1 MRKVILY
8 TAISIDGFIA
18 REDGNIDWLSTF
30 DDGANDDHDY
40 KLFYENIDVT
50 LMGNK
55 TYQQVLTFPVPFPY
69 PDKKNY
75 VFSHEKQK
83 SNEFVEFVNDD
94 IYEFIN
100 HLKKQP
106 GKDIW
111 LVGGAQL
118 NQLLLSFGLIDEII
132 MTIIPIALGKGISI
146 FGQQS
151 IEQKFKYSDS
161 KIFSTGCVQI
171 KYTI

>member
-1 MRKVILY
+1 
-8 TAISIDGFIA
+8 
-18 REDGNIDWLSTF
+18 
-30 DDGANDDHDY
+30 
-40 KLFYENIDVT
+40 
-50 LMGNK
+50 
-55 TYQQVLTFPVPFPY
+55 
-69 PDKKNY
+69 
-75 VFSHEKQK
+75 
-83 SNEFVEFVNDD
+83 
-94 IYEFIN
+94 
-100 HLKKQP
+100 KKQP

>member
-8 TAISIDGFIA
+8 TAVSIDGFIA

-30 DDGANDDHDY
+30 DDGSKDDHGY

-75 VFSHEKQK
+75 VFSHEKQE
-83 SNEFVEFVNDD
+83 SNEFVEFVSDD
-94 IYEFIN
+94 IYEFIS

-118 NQLLLSFGLIDEII
+118 NQMLLNFGLIDEII
-132 MTIIPIALGKGISI
+132 LTIIPIAIGKGISL

-151 IEQKFKYSDS
+151 IEQKFQYSDS
-161 KIFSTGCVQI
+161 KIFSTGCIQI